1 MKLTTH
7 FLNVMSS
14 FFSVKTHKERLV
26 FVYILIGFSVNPLS
40 AQVDP
45 IWEYSLKNFELRT
58 YKQAVDTLFLE
69 WEKNSGELIEPGEKN
84 KVGLKVY
91 TASGPGLATSKD
103 LVRAVIGSLVD
114 RGYSPKDIF
123 IIDYNREWLRACGFL
138 PPLSVGGVTFYGHEV
153 KVINSGELYDEL
165 WYYDSPVPPREHYLP
180 GITPMVQ
187 ELVENDPN
195 AEFKLPEDRKSF
207 LPAPLI
213 EGVDFWINLPAV
225 SDHEVLELNG
235 ALVNA
240 TLWNATNTLRFFHSP
255 SNAPVAI
262 AEMAAIPEFLETWD
276 MNIVSLEKYQ
286 FIGGPQ
292 FNSLYAVSE
301 KILIM
306 GADPVS
312 IDAYMVAKMNAW
324 RERYGFPLISREIP
338 MLVYAE
344 QLGVG
349 SGNQDPRRIV
359 SLGE

>member
-7 FLNVMSS
+7 FLNVLSS

-26 FVYILIGFSVNPLS
+26 FVILVFGFFGNPLF

-58 YKQAVDTLFLE
+58 YKEAIDTLFLE
-69 WEKNSGELIEPGEKN
+69 WEKNSGESIKPGEKN

-114 RGYSPKDIF
+114 RGYSPRDIF
-123 IIDYNREWLRACGFL
+123 IIDYNKDWLRVCGFL
-138 PPLSVGGVTFYGHEV
+138 PPLSEGGVTFYGHEV
-153 KVINSGELYDEL
+153 KVVNSGDFFDEI
-165 WYYDSPVPPREHYLP
+165 WYYDSHVPPQEFYIP
-180 GITPMVQ
+180 GVTAMVQ
-187 ELVENDPN
+187 GLVEVDPDSE
-195 AEFKLPEDRKSF
+195 AKLPEDRKSF

-213 EGVDFWINLPAV
+213 EEVDFWINLPAV
-225 SDHEVLELNG
+225 SDHEILELNG

-240 TLWNATNTLRFFHSP
+240 TLWNATNTARFFHSP

-292 FNSLYAVSE
+292 FNSLYTVSE
-301 KILIM
+301 KILVM
-306 GADPVS
+306 SADPVS
-312 IDAYMVAKMNAW
+312 IDAYMVSKMNSW
-324 RERYGFPLISREIP
+324 RERYGFPLLSKDIP

-349 SGNQDPRRIV
+349 SASQDPRRIV
-359 SLGE
+359 VLGE